1 MPLIKRAE
9 LPALLTELQQSDPP
23 QVCLCIGERYLA
35 RESADLLQQAILARM
50 PGTVHTID
58 GDLEDPAQ
66 TLAKVTSFSLLPG
79 RQIFRIGDSRVFQSK
94 TSAESIWNR
103 ALQAR
108 EGGRPET
115 ALRPLL
121 SLLLIAGLGQ
131 ETEAPFSE
139 LGTDQ
144 WQELFGFARPA
155 GDLAWA
161 DALVA
166 GSRHLATVAGKETGI
181 ADRYLAAIE
190 KGLPPANIMLLTVE
204 EADRRQKL
212 FNAIKK
218 HGLVVDCA
226 VAAGSGAAAQN
237 EQKDILRQLAQKTL
251 AGFGKKIEPQ
261 VLETFFERVGFHPVT
276 VVMESEKLALY
287 AGDRPQVTGA
297 DLEEMVTRSRED
309 ALFELTDAFGK
320 RQTARTL
327 TILNRLQDSGTHGL
341 AILATMRNYL
351 RRLLLIRSFQLRPH
365 PRWHSGMNA
374 RQFQNDYLPALKESG
389 EWPEVFKGHP
399 YALFMSFTTAATFP
413 GAALRQWLGLLL
425 AAEYRLKG
433 SPLPPRLVLEEMF
446 LTMLNGDHRG
456 EGRNQG

>member
-9 LPALLTELQQSDPP
+9 LPALLTELQQTDPP

-35 RESADLLQQAILARM
+35 RESADLLQQAILAGQ

-66 TLAKVTSFSLLPG
+66 TLARVTSFSLLPG
-79 RQIFRIGDSRVFQSK
+79 RQIFRIGDSRVFQSRS
-94 TSAESIWNR
+94 SAGSIWTR

-121 SLLLIAGLGQ
+121 SLLQIAGLDQ
-131 ETEAPFSE
+131 EAAAPFSE
-139 LGTDQ
+139 LSPEQ

-155 GDLAWA
+155 EDLAWA
-161 DALVA
+161 DALVT
-166 GSRHLATVAGKETGI
+166 GSRHLAAAAGRETGI
-181 ADRYLAAIE
+181 ADRYTAVIE
-190 KGLPPANIMLLTVE
+190 KGLPPANIMILTVE

-212 FNAIKK
+212 FAAIKK

-251 AGFGKKIEPQ
+251 AGFGKKM
-261 VLETFFERVGFHPVT
+261 ETAALDLFFERVGFHPVA
-276 VVMESEKLALY
+276 VVMESEKLAFF
-287 AGDRPQVTGA
+287 AGERQTVTGA
-297 DLEEMVTRSRED
+297 DIEQMVARNRED
-309 ALFELTDAFGK
+309 ALYELTDAFGK
-320 RQTARTL
+320 RQAGRTL

-413 GAALRQWLGLLL
+413 GAMLRRWLGLLL

-433 SPLPPRLVLEEMF
+433 SPLPPRLVLEELF
-446 LTMLNGDHRG
+446 LTMLDGKHRG
-456 EGRNQG
+456 QDRSR